1 MAANYFVVFH
11 ISFKDKMYF
20 VPEFKAGFARFD
32 ILDPENYQFKVYLSK
47 AASNVLHSVLKET
60 IMTEV

>member
-1 MAANYFVVFH
+1 
-11 ISFKDKMYF
+11 MYF